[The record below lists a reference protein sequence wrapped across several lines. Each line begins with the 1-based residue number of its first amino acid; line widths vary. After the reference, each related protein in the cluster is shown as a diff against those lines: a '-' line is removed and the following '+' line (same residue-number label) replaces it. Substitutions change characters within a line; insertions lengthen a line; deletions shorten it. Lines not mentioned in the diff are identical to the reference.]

1 MNSFNKPDFVERRDA
16 AAHAKKAALEKF
28 HKSAADPAFAERQ
41 TARIASAHTRRAAK
55 KVREI
60 EKAEE
65 KVRETKR
72 AQQAERDAAI
82 RAEQAAAES
91 ANREVILQ
99 AERKAGRDARYA
111 ARKSRSKR

>member
-1 MNSFNKPDFVERRDA
+1 MNSFKKPDFVERRDA

-28 HKSAADPAFAERQ
+28 RKSAADPAFAERQ
-41 TARIASAHTRRAAK
+41 TARIANANTRRAAK
-55 KVREI
+55 NLREI
-60 EKAEE
+60 EKAE
-65 KVRETKR
+65 KVRDAKR
-72 AQQAERDAAI
+72 SQQAEHDAAI

-91 ANREVILQ
+91 ANREVTLQ

>member
-1 MNSFNKPDFVERRDA
+1 MNSLKKPDFVERRDA

-28 HKSAADPAFAERQ
+28 HKSAADPAFAELQ

-65 KVRETKR
+65 KARE
-72 AQQAERDAAI
+72 AI

-91 ANREVILQ
+91 ANREVTLQ

-111 ARKSRSKR
+111 ASKSRSKR